1 MPRLFPYMHVENFLD
16 QDLSQQLLD
25 YAINNKDIYTQSQ
38 IGKGKEGKV
47 NEKVRISHVTR
58 ELGPWEAVIQE
69 KVDAF
74 YPKIREGLGMSDFA
88 KRKNFEIELAAHG
101 DGAFFKPHI
110 DMRLGETGD
119 RVISVV
125 YYMHKTPKNFAG
137 GGLRIYPNEIFPG
150 DDQPVILEPTHNS
163 LAVFQSYVH
172 HEVLPVSCP
181 SGEFKDYRFAVNCWI
196 HKA

>member
-16 QDLSQQLLD
+16 EDLSQQILA
-25 YAINNKDIYTQSQ
+25 YAIDHKDIYTQSQ
-38 IGKGKEGKV
+38 IGKEGKV

-69 KVDAF
+69 KIEAF
-74 YPKIREGLGMSDFA
+74 YPQIRQGLGMTDFNR
-88 KRKNFEIELAAHG
+88 RKNFEIELAAHD

-119 RVISVV
+119 RVISAV
-125 YYMHKTPKNFAG
+125 YYMHGTPKNFTG
-137 GGLRIYPNEIFPG
+137 GGLKIYPNEIFPG
-150 DDQPVILEPTHNS
+150 DDEPVVLEPTHNS
-163 LAVFQSYVH
+163 LAVFQSYVY
-172 HEVLPVSCP
+172 HEVLPISCP
-181 SGEFKDYRFAVNCWI
+181 SGDFKDYRFAINCWI